1 MEDEYLFTLEEIRTA
16 LTLGMRIA
24 LLILEKS
31 ASSTT
36 DEIKCTSDTL
46 FQIIANS
53 FPKEA
58 V

>member
-31 ASSTT
+31 TTSTT
-36 DEIKCTSDTL
+36 DEIKYTSESL
-46 FQIIANS
+46 LNIISNS
-53 FPKEA
+53 FLKET